1 MVIAQGQTSTQPTT
15 IAKYCPDI
23 SPCIYVEHNDCKYDV
38 NIECNAPMEEVKAVF
53 SSFTAS
59 LQIFRITLYVQSP
72 GDTIPADI
80 LGRSLTT
87 FYLTIIGNI
96 NFPSISI
103 DPEAF
108 RSSRLTIESVEFQKL
123 DMSQVDFQFL
133 AGGIRVHSLSL
144 LRLSNIQ
151 RSLPTIPALP
161 GLALIQIYLSTGL
174 NQEWQN
180 NNGSTS
186 LLPNG
191 LTNFY
196 AAECGLDD
204 GGMGQLLD
212 WLMPNSAA
220 TLRILLFNGN
230 KISSIPR
237 QISSFQQLYSVKI
250 FRNIV
255 DLTVPSNSFNGTIN
269 QEIGLGLS
277 RVVRVEPNAF
287 IGI

>member
-1 MVIAQGQTSTQPTT
+1 LCAIGCVTIVTAQETLPTTTQPSTT
-15 IAKYCPDI
+15 AKYCPDI

-59 LQIFRITLYVQSP
+59 LQIFRITLYVQS
-72 GDTIPADI
+72 
-80 LGRSLTT
+80 
-87 FYLTIIGNI
+87 
-96 NFPSISI
+96 
-103 DPEAF
+103 
-108 RSSRLTIESVEFQKL
+108 
-123 DMSQVDFQFL
+123 
-133 AGGIRVHSLSL
+133 
-144 LRLSNIQ
+144 SNIQ

-220 TLRILLFNGN
+220 TLRILLFDGN

-287 IGI
+287 IGMKRL